1 MQTPP
6 DTEQLLCALM
16 FLLTR
21 QVRSPEMTLAPHI
34 RDHLGWLA
42 DHPDTAS
49 QPMLRNTC
57 RRLLVH
63 WQRETVDAGA
73 TVEGEPVR
81 RACSLH

>member
-1 MQTPP
+1 LQTHP

-21 QVRSPEMTLAPHI
+21 QVRSPDIVLAPHI
-34 RDHLGWLA
+34 REHLGWLA

-57 RRLLVH
+57 RRLLAH
-63 WQRETVDAGA
+63 WEKDTGDGGA
-73 TVEGEPVR
+73 AADDDPAR
-81 RACSLH
+81 RAGRLH